1 MGRVETSVETYRNYI
16 QLLTQK
22 AKRSMR
28 GQSLSQGESPSQVEA
43 QTVFDTERDH
53 YQLVYV
59 AWKRNGLRDYGCL
72 LHLDTKDGKIWIQYD
87 GTEGGIAYQ
96 LVELGVPHQ
105 DIVLGYQPEEVR
117 PHTEFA
123 VS

>member
-1 MGRVETSVETYRNYI
+1 MDRAETYRTYI
-16 QLLTQK
+16 QQLL
-22 AKRSMR
+22 AERAERSR
-28 GQSLSQGESPSQVEA
+28 QSPSQVEA

-59 AWKRNGLRDYGCL
+59 GWKRNGLRDYGCL
-72 LHLDTKDGKIWIQYD
+72 LHLDIKDDKIWIQYD
-87 GTEGGIAYQ
+87 GTEGGIANK
-96 LVELGVPHQ
+96 LVELGVPKH
-105 DIVLGYQPEEVR
+105 DIVLGFHPLEVR